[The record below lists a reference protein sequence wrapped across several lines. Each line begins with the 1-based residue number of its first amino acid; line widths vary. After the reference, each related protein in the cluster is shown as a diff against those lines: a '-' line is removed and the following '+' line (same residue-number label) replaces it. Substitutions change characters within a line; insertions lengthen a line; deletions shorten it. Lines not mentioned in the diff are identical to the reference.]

1 MPDGMETNTPDLK
14 AARRQFA
21 VLGWALFAVLAITVA
36 GQSAASALT
45 WLFWPQ
51 GDGPGWLLWVCSFAP
66 LYLFALPAGLLILR
80 KVPAAP
86 PPAHALRPG
95 QCAAAGVISIFAMNA
110 GNYLSVLVLML
121 LQAVLGHTAANP
133 LLDYV
138 FDDAVG
144 LRVLMMAVLAPL
156 IEEYFFRKQL
166 IDRMRPYGET
176 LAMVVS
182 ALVFGLSHGNLSQ
195 FFYAFALG
203 LVFGYVYLRTGRLR
217 YSAAL
222 HILVNTIGGVVAPA
236 ISNGIDLTALQ
247 TLDPNDAAAVTALL
261 PQLIPLFLYL
271 LAMLTASVA
280 GLVALCVQLRR
291 LHFDPAPLQLPRG
304 MRARTVLLN
313 PGMLLFIAG
322 TLVLVALT
330 FIG

>member
-21 VLGWALFAVLAITVA
+21 VLGWALFTVLAVTVA
-36 GQSAASALT
+36 GQFAASELT
-45 WLFWPQ
+45 WRLWPQ
-51 GDGPGWLLWVCSFAP
+51 GDGPGWLLWACSFAP

-86 PPAHALRPG
+86 PPEHALRPA

-121 LQAVLGHTAANP
+121 LQAALGHTAANP

-156 IEEYFFRKQL
+156 IEEYFFRRQL
-166 IDRMRPYGET
+166 IDRMRPYGEK

-203 LVFGYVYLRTGRLR
+203 LVFGYLYLRTGRLR

-222 HILVNTIGGVVAPA
+222 HILVNTLGGVVAPA
-236 ISNGIDLTALQ
+236 IANAADATALQ
-247 TLDPNDAAAVTALL
+247 TLDPNDAAAVAALL
-261 PQLIPLFLYL
+261 PQLMPLAFYI
-271 LAMLTASVA
+271 LAIFTASLA
-280 GLVALCVQLRR
+280 GLVVLCVQLRK
-291 LHFDPAPLQLPRG
+291 LHFDPAPFQLPRG
-304 MRARTVLLN
+304 AGARTVFLN

-322 TLVLVALT
+322 TLVLIALT
-330 FIG
+330 FVG